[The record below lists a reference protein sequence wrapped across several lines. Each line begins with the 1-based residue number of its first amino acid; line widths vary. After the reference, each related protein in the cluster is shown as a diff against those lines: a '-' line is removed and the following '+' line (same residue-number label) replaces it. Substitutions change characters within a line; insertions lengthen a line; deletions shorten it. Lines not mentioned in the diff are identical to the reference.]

1 MLTNNLG
8 SVTSENLS
16 AVSEDPVSG
25 HDSGGTLGADLET
38 RPRQLAVPLLCL
50 WFASRWSNSK

>member
-50 WFASRWSNSK
+50 W